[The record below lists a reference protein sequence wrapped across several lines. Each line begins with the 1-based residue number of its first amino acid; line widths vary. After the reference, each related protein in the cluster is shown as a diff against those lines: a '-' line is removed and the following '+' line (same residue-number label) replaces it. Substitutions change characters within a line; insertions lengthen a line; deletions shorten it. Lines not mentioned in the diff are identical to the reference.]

1 MTSFIKVSSSSSANN
16 NRRKRATLLS
26 PLPEDSDEEEPQ
38 IQKPPTLE
46 DFLPSEHKIYLTG
59 EDNSNAI
66 NGGEDVSAD
75 EITVNIGLN
84 GDCYI
89 EDQYIERDFVSE
101 SDDSLIESTDDEE
114 YDTDLEVN
122 EEGSYKLPYSNSN
135 SEC

>member
-1 MTSFIKVSSSSSANN
+1 MTSLIKVSSSSSANN

-38 IQKPPTLE
+38 VQKPPALE
-46 DFLPSEHKIYLTG
+46 DFLPSEHKIYLAG
-59 EDNSNAI
+59 EDNSIGI

-84 GDCYI
+84 GNCYI
-89 EDQYIERDFVSE
+89 EDKFLERDFVS
-101 SDDSLIESTDDEE
+101 DDSLVESTDDEE

-122 EEGSYKLPYSNSN
+122 EEG
-135 SEC
+135 

>member
-1 MTSFIKVSSSSSANN
+1 MTSLIKVSSSSSANS

-26 PLPEDSDEEEPQ
+26 PLPEDSDEEETH

-59 EDNSNAI
+59 EDNSIAI
-66 NGGEDVSAD
+66 NRGEDVSAD

-89 EDQYIERDFVSE
+89 ADKYKERDFV

-122 EEGSYKLPYSNSN
+122 EDG
-135 SEC
+135 